1 MKGFIMSDSDTSA
14 EAHPKYLEEQKIID
28 DAVNGLI
35 DVLAVALAQKHYA
48 RAKEKEKSQPS

>member
-1 MKGFIMSDSDTSA
+1 MSESDNGSDTHQ
-14 EAHPKYLEEQKIID
+14 EYLEEQKIID

-48 RAKEKEKSQPS
+48 RAKEKEKSQSS